1 MSPLAPTVVVRPMT
15 AADADDALAIDAV
28 VYPTTW
34 SRAFLCDQ
42 LSRPETRVNLVA
54 EADGRIVGHAALMV
68 VADEGHV
75 TSVAVMP
82 EGQRSGIGTRLLAAL
97 CRAAVDR
104 GLSAMTLE
112 VRVSNTAAIGLY
124 RRFGFAPAGVRAGY
138 YGDDGEDA
146 LVMWAHDIAGPA
158 FAARLDELIGEQR

>member
-1 MSPLAPTVVVRPMT
+1 
-15 AADADDALAIDAV
+15 
-28 VYPTTW
+28 
-34 SRAFLCDQ
+34 
-42 LSRPETRVNLVA
+42 
-54 EADGRIVGHAALMV
+54 
-68 VADEGHV
+68 
-75 TSVAVMP
+75 
-82 EGQRSGIGTRLLAAL
+82 
-97 CRAAVDR
+97 
-104 GLSAMTLE
+104 MTLE